1 MVVPTQPLTRADL
14 LWHPIRWRI
23 VGAMRDQARTAGE
36 LAVLLPEVPQTTL
49 YRHLRVLAEAG
60 VLRVVDERRIRGTV
74 ERRYVLDEGGAAVEV
89 ADIAQLGAE
98 EILDRFTLFVR
109 GLAEDVARF
118 LARPT
123 YDLRDTG
130 FSQDDLY
137 LDREELAR
145 LKESIDALIAPLRRQ
160 GPAPH
165 RQHLLLT
172 RIVYP
177 LVVSPGQEA
186 PSEEETSP

>member
-1 MVVPTQPLTRADL
+1 VAIPTQLLTRADL
-14 LWHPIRWRI
+14 LWHPVRLRI
-23 VGAMRDQARTAGE
+23 IGAMRGQTRTAGE
-36 LAVLLPEVPQTTL
+36 LAVLLPEIPQTTL

-60 VLRVVDERRIRGTV
+60 VLRIVDERRIRGTV
-74 ERRYVLDEGGAAVEV
+74 ERTYALDEGGAAFGVE
-89 ADIAQLGAE
+89 DIAQLSPE

-137 LDREELAR
+137 LDREDLAR
-145 LKESIDALIAPLRRQ
+145 LKEGIDALIAPLRRQ
-160 GPAPH
+160 GPAPR
-165 RQHLLLT
+165 RQHVLLT

-177 LVVSPGQEA
+177 LVEYPGQEA
-186 PSEEETSP
+186 PPEKET